1 MKATYSKAEINDLAN
16 LAFISD
22 KANRKIAARSPV
34 DYFADLLA
42 ADPSYLASH
51 LVPDEPKVR
60 TVDGYPAFIGQRRAL
75 LADAMDE
82 ILQSFRPEFL
92 DQATSVAATEG
103 DASLE
108 IQAFG
113 TSTAAGAIVVRF
125 RASLGEGSWDETV
138 TFAALDSLVSDLE
151 DGRGAEL
158 ALGGDYLAFDAEVD
172 VVTVPIGPLDVSG
185 AVDEWRRIL
194 KRELEE
200 LTALDE
206 LSTLESMPWE
216 GQRQPFHLLDSE

>member
-1 MKATYSKAEINDLAN
+1 
-16 LAFISD
+16 
-22 KANRKIAARSPV
+22 
-34 DYFADLLA
+34 
-42 ADPSYLASH
+42 
-51 LVPDEPKVR
+51 
-60 TVDGYPAFIGQRRAL
+60 
-75 LADAMDE
+75 MDE
-82 ILQSFRPEFL
+82 ILQSYRPAFL
-92 DQATSVAATEG
+92 DQAPGVAATEG
-103 DASLE
+103 DTSFE

-113 TSTAAGAIVVRF
+113 TSTAAGDIVVRF
-125 RASLGEGSWDETV
+125 RASLGEVSWDETV

-158 ALGGDYLAFDAEVD
+158 ALGDTYLAFDAEVD

-206 LSTLESMPWE
+206 LSIVERPPWE
-216 GQRQPFHLLDSE
+216 GPMQPFHLLDSE